1 MGCRVRSART
11 KGGGQLKLPQ
21 VGAARFHNIAHI
33 GGAPVRCQPDAR
45 LIVQTFVVDDGFS
58 GNAVHLL
65 AAQEHHLLLP
75 PQDNSAQR
83 GNGGLSDKLR
93 GAHGP
98 DWLDN
103 VTILIHRR
111 LQRPGNL
118 FDVGHVHLGFQ
129 ADHRK
134 PGERLLQQRELAAAC
149 RAAEHDETLAIQG
162 PHKRA
167 HLLHWKLDD
176 CHWQ

>member
-1 MGCRVRSART
+1 MASLATPCTFSRLRST
-11 KGGGQLKLPQ
+11 TCCF
-21 VGAARFHNIAHI
+21 RFKTILRNVA
-33 GGAPVRCQPDAR
+33 
-45 LIVQTFVVDDGFS
+45 T
-58 GNAVHLL
+58 
-65 AAQEHHLLLP
+65 E
-75 PQDNSAQR
+75 
-83 GNGGLSDKLR
+83 GLSDKLR

-103 VTILIHRR
+103 VTIFIHRR

-118 FDVGHVHLGFQ
+118 VDVGHVHLGFQ

-134 PGERLLQQRELAAAC
+134 PRERLLQQRELAAAC
-149 RAAEHDETLAIQG
+149 RAAEHDETLVIQG